1 MILKKITTTLFLTLI
16 LLHCGGKN
24 DDHTTKDIALL
35 LALQPQGLGI
45 SGIYA
50 SLNARSASGGGQAF
64 YSNGSVSPYVLISQS
79 QDCAQGGKM
88 TLTGDMTMNATALG
102 ATAQYNGAKTVFES
116 CKQTVPLM
124 DGTENANSVG
134 VIEGEILQ
142 NGQATIVIDPTST
155 ASLTKA
161 TGSATIKIQSSNYK
175 VNGYL
180 YPKFDITFTKNN
192 SKLTLEN
199 MNDIDKAYIGIE
211 ETVQVTG
218 TIGTEQVNSSYSYKS
233 RFKLR

>member
-1 MILKKITTTLFLTLI
+1 MIQKITTTLFLTLI
-16 LLHCGGKN
+16 LANCGGKN
-24 DDHTTKDIALL
+24 EDHSKNDMALL

-50 SLNARSASGGGQAF
+50 SLNARSSSGGGQGF
-64 YSNGSVSPYVLISQS
+64 YSTGNVSPYSLISQS
-79 QDCAQGGKM
+79 QDCSQGGKM
-88 TLTGDMTMNATALG
+88 TLTGDLVMSATAT
-102 ATAQYNGAKTVFES
+102 TASAQFNDAKTVFES

-124 DGTENANSVG
+124 EGTENTTATA
-134 VIEGEILQ
+134 VIEGEILR
-142 NGQATIVIDPTST
+142 NGQASIVIDPTST
-155 ASLTKA
+155 AALTKA
-161 TGSATIKIQSSNYK
+161 TGNATERIQSSTYK

-192 SKLTLEN
+192 AKLTLEN

-218 TIGTEQVNSSYSYKS
+218 TIGTENLNTSYTYKS